1 MKRTLYLKLLGGYLL
16 FGLLGFLIIATFT
29 YHLTFQHLEKKEAQN
44 LYRESALISSSY
56 AQNYFSNSMTLDEIN
71 EQLSAL
77 GTYLNADIW
86 IVDTHGKILINTAGT
101 ENTDEKITDFDM
113 TDFGNRYYRVG
124 SFYDYFQE
132 NMLSVFSPIT
142 VNYKVRGYVI
152 IHKAESYL
160 TASANSLSAIAYT
173 TLALIFAAAF
183 VVLALFTYVVY
194 IPIRKITHAADEYSK
209 GNFDA
214 KIDVHSNDEIGYLAA
229 SLNYMA
235 NELNTLEEDQRKFIS
250 NVSHDFRSPLTSIKG
265 YVEAM
270 LDGTIPVEMQ
280 EKYLNIILFETERL
294 NKLTKSLLELNKF
307 GSHGVMLDV
316 TDFDIN
322 QTIKTTLLTFEGIC
336 ANKHIRFN
344 LILSGEQLFI
354 TADFSKIKQVLYN
367 LIDNAIKFRYESN
380 FRYMN
385 VWFDKEKMES
395 ILKNIISNALKY
407 TPENGN
413 VQIFVSENND
423 SWSVEVKDTGIGIP
437 KDSLKKIWERFYKT
451 DLSRGKDKRG
461 TGLGLSIVK
470 EIIQAHGENINC
482 ISTEGVGTE
491 FIFTLPIAKDKE

>member
-77 GTYLNADIW
+77 DTYLNADIW
-86 IVDTHGKILINTAGT
+86 IVDTHGKILINTAAT
-101 ENTDEKITDFDM
+101 ETTEETIPDFDM

-124 SFYDYFQE
+124 TFYDYFQE

-152 IHKAESYL
+152 IHKSESYL

-235 NELNTLEEDQRKFIS
+235 NEEDQRKFIS

-322 QTIKTTLLTFEGIC
+322 QTI
-336 ANKHIRFN
+336 NKHIRFN
-344 LILSGEQLFI
+344 LILSGEQLFV
-354 TADFSKIKQVLYN
+354 TADFSKIQQVLYN
-367 LIDNAIKFRYESN
+367 LIDNAIKFSHQDSTITIETTEKN
-380 FRYMN
+380 
-385 VWFDKEKMES
+385 DK
-395 ILKNIISNALKY
+395 
-407 TPENGN
+407 
-413 VQIFVSENND
+413 VFVS
-423 SWSVEVKDTGIGIP
+423 VKDTGIGIP

>member
-1 MKRTLYLKLLGGYLL
+1 MSKFHRISSPAAHIRLPEK
-16 FGLLGFLIIATFT
+16 FT
-29 YHLTFQHLEKKEAQN
+29 YPFHYTPHPLCVMAAEEVQQYLQSKEEWKNDLQQGKMFGV
-44 LYRESALISSSY
+44 LI
-56 AQNYFSNSMTLDEIN
+56 
-71 EQLSAL
+71 
-77 GTYLNADIW
+77 
-86 IVDTHGKILINTAGT
+86 
-101 ENTDEKITDFDM
+101 
-113 TDFGNRYYRVG
+113 
-124 SFYDYFQE
+124 
-132 NMLSVFSPIT
+132 
-142 VNYKVRGYVI
+142 VRTPTG
-152 IHKAESYL
+152 
-160 TASANSLSAIAYT
+160 
-173 TLALIFAAAF
+173 
-183 VVLALFTYVVY
+183 
-194 IPIRKITHAADEYSK
+194 
-209 GNFDA
+209 
-214 KIDVHSNDEIGYLAA
+214 EIGYLAA

-336 ANKHIRFN
+336 ANKHIRFD
-344 LILSGEQLFI
+344 LILSGEQLFV
-354 TADFSKIKQVLYN
+354 TADFSKIQQVLYN
-367 LIDNAIKFRYESN
+367 LIDNAIKFSHQDSVITIETT
-380 FRYMN
+380 
-385 VWFDKEKMES
+385 EKNE
-395 ILKNIISNALKY
+395 K
-407 TPENGN
+407 
-413 VQIFVSENND
+413 VFVS
-423 SWSVEVKDTGIGIP
+423 VKDTGIGIP

>member
-1 MKRTLYLKLLGGYLL
+1 
-16 FGLLGFLIIATFT
+16 
-29 YHLTFQHLEKKEAQN
+29 
-44 LYRESALISSSY
+44 
-56 AQNYFSNSMTLDEIN
+56 
-71 EQLSAL
+71 
-77 GTYLNADIW
+77 
-86 IVDTHGKILINTAGT
+86 
-101 ENTDEKITDFDM
+101 M

-124 SFYDYFQE
+124 TFYDYFHE
-132 NMLSVFSPIT
+132 NMMSVFSTIT

-152 IHKAESYL
+152 IHKSESYL

-194 IPIRKITHAADEYSK
+194 IPIRKITHVADEYSK

-214 KIDVHSNDEIGYLAA
+214 KIDVHSNDEIGYLVA

-336 ANKHIRFN
+336 ASRHIRFN
-344 LILSGEQLFI
+344 LILSGEQLFV
-354 TADFSKIKQVLYN
+354 TADFSKIQQVLYN
-367 LIDNAIKFRYESN
+367 LIDNAIKFSHQDSTITIETTEKN
-380 FRYMN
+380 
-385 VWFDKEKMES
+385 DK
-395 ILKNIISNALKY
+395 
-407 TPENGN
+407 
-413 VQIFVSENND
+413 VFVS
-423 SWSVEVKDTGIGIP
+423 VKDTGIGIP

-491 FIFTLPIAKDKE
+491 FIFTLPIAKDKK